1 MDLEKLKARAAEIN
15 LRLSE
20 LNKEIGTPDLKEERA
35 NAIKA
40 EVQSL
45 LDERNGLNAQV
56 EELERQA
63 QEKLEKKGEPLQM
76 DLTKRQAIQLMLGLA
91 ARKTSPTEE
100 QKRALDK
107 ALTTT
112 ATSYVAAT
120 QNADGVNNA
129 GVLIDTSMLFDL
141 LKEEKKLSPIFAD
154 INFSHVKGLVVYP
167 YRESRSAAKG
177 KKEGEGTG
185 RNQFKMVK
193 LQLVSGWLQIV
204 IDVTDE
210 VVKMAA
216 IDLGAYIMQ
225 NILDDLNEDFGS
237 DLIYGTGSADSEGAQ
252 HIKGIT
258 IGATSKTY
266 TEGKELEGLISAV
279 KACRGS
285 FRRGAKIY
293 CSQDF
298 HDSIAFAL
306 DDNGNLKFPV
316 VNGGVGFQKFSV
328 LPVEVDELLSDGD
341 VLIGN
346 VGKYFKANV
355 LDEMHIE
362 PERDAVAK
370 VTTYV
375 GSVYVASAPFPGA
388 FIKLSKAS

>member
-1 MDLEKLKARAAEIN
+1 MNLEELRTRALEIN
-15 LRLSE
+15 KRLSD
-20 LNKEIGTPDLKEERA
+20 LNKEIETPDINEERA

-40 EVQSL
+40 EVSKL
-45 LDERNGLNAQV
+45 IDERKGLQAQV

-63 QEKLEKKGEPLQM
+63 QLEIQKKGEPLQM
-76 DLTKRQAIQLMLGLA
+76 ELTKRQAIQLMLGLA
-91 ARKTSPTEE
+91 ARKASPTEE
-100 QKRALDK
+100 EKRALDK

-112 ATSYVAAT
+112 ATTYVAAT

-129 GVLIDTSMLFDL
+129 GVLIDTRMLFDL
-141 LKEEKKLSPIFAD
+141 LKEEKKLSPILAD
-154 INFSHVKGLVVYP
+154 VNFSHIKGLVIFP

-185 RNQFKMVK
+185 RNQFKMAK

-210 VVKMAA
+210 VVRMSA
-216 IDLGAYIMQ
+216 IELGAYIMQ
-225 NILDDLNEDFGS
+225 NMFDDLNEDFGS
-237 DLIYGTGSADSEGAQ
+237 DIIYGTGSTDSEGAQ

-266 TEGKELEGLISAV
+266 TAGKELEGLIEAI

-293 CSQDF
+293 CSQDY

-316 VNGGVGFQKFSV
+316 INGGVGFQKFSV
-328 LPVEVDELLSDGD
+328 LPVEVDELLNDGD

-355 LDEMHIE
+355 LDEMRIE
-362 PERDAVAK
+362 PQRDAVAK

-375 GSVYVASAPFPGA
+375 GSVYAATAPFPGA